1 MIEELFSYVKKKY
14 GVEPDYPFSTAPD
27 YPVLRHE
34 DNRKWFAIIMNA
46 PGDKLG
52 LQDTDR
58 VDVINVKMGDPMLA
72 DMLIQQPG
80 FFRGYHISRGN
91 WISILLDGTV
101 ALEEICRWIDESY
114 TVTASKEKKQKI
126 RPPKEWI
133 IPANPK
139 YYDIEHAFDGTK
151 EINWKQGR
159 GIRPGDMVFMYAAA
173 PVSAMVKI
181 DLGIVK
187 YNFEAASG
195 HKCR

>member
-1 MIEELFSYVKKKY
+1 MKMNMIDEIFSYVKKKY
-14 GVEPDYPFSTAPD
+14 GVEPDYPFSTAPE
-27 YPVLRHE
+27 YPVLRH
-34 DNRKWFAIIMNA
+34 
-46 PGDKLG
+46 
-52 LQDTDR
+52 
-58 VDVINVKMGDPMLA
+58 
-72 DMLIQQPG
+72 
-80 FFRGYHISRGN
+80 
-91 WISILLDGTV
+91 
-101 ALEEICRWIDESY
+101 EEICRWIDESY
-114 TVTASKEKKQKI
+114 AVTASKEKKQKI